1 MENDILEIANEMQG
15 NAKAEAQAVIDY
27 NNTIKKIMEGSL
39 NEKTRNILING
50 INEIIADELNHNM
63 KLQGYFTLLTSIEPK
78 KD

>member
-1 MENDILEIANEMQG
+1 MENDILEIANEMQC

-27 NNTIKKIMEGSL
+27 NNTIKKIMESSL

-50 INEIIADELNHNM
+50 INEIIADELNHNR